1 MVSSTKHNVSKTLSL
16 LTPDM
21 IWRTLTEGPRKKTKG
36 LKQSSGT
43 ESAFLHL
50 PSEAL
55 RKWDRMS
62 SLMPL
67 LLFIKTEPALSYLS
81 LA

>member
-21 IWRTLTEGPRKKTKG
+21 IRRTLTEGPSKKKTKG

-55 RKWDRMS
+55 RK
-62 SLMPL
+62 
-67 LLFIKTEPALSYLS
+67 
-81 LA
+81 

>member
-16 LTPDM
+16 LTQDM
-21 IWRTLTEGPRKKTKG
+21 MRRTLTEGPSKKTKG

-55 RKWDRMS
+55 RKWDHMS

-67 LLFIKTEPALSYLS
+67 LLF
-81 LA
+81 